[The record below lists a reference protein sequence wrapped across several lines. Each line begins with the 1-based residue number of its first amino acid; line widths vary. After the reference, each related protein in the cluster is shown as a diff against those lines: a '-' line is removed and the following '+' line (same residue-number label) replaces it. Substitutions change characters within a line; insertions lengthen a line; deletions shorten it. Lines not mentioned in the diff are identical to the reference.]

1 MHDARNRMA
10 LHSGGQ
16 PPGSAGANSGDIAGI
31 DPALRRLLRPWL
43 NDLVPTA
50 PAAEAPGSP
59 FMLRESIAPRFPED
73 VLIAPPSLPGPL
85 IVSLNVSGPDMA
97 SLKPAAANV
106 SKPKLG
112 RAKISKAKITKAK
125 PKAKAN
131 PRKQTKAKAVV
142 KTAASAPVMPPP
154 PMPGPAPYMPLPAAI
169 PDDRTPFAPLPR
181 GQSLAAVE
189 QGLVAR
195 LVSWLSGLSAKLPRK
210 RRRAVLPKS
219 RQTRAQ
225 QAAPSELAALRREN
239 ERLRQQLARLSADKK
254 SPAVGGRPPG

>member
-16 PPGSAGANSGDIAGI
+16 PPGSAGANGGDIAGI

-43 NDLVPTA
+43 NDLVPIA
-50 PAAEAPGSP
+50 PEPAPGSP
-59 FMLRESIAPRFPED
+59 FMLRESIAPRFPEV

-85 IVSLNVSGPDMA
+85 IVSLNVSGQDMA
-97 SLKPAAANV
+97 SLKPAAAKV

-125 PKAKAN
+125 PKAKAK
-131 PRKQTKAKAVV
+131 PRKQAKARAAV
-142 KTAASAPVMPPP
+142 KPAASAPVMPPP

-219 RQTRAQ
+219 RQTRA
-225 QAAPSELAALRREN
+225 
-239 ERLRQQLARLSADKK
+239 
-254 SPAVGGRPPG
+254 